1 MSLITP
7 PADPYAADRQ
17 ALLRLIATN
26 GDLFH
31 VMSPALD
38 GSSLC
43 RGIRLLGGY
52 VLTEYGEIA
61 SPERCMGED
70 RFDEVLTIP
79 EEP

>member
-61 SPERCMGED
+61 SPERCISED
-70 RFDEVLTIP
+70 RFDEVLTMP

>member
-17 ALLRLIATN
+17 ALLRLIAMD

-61 SPERCMGED
+61 SPERCISED
-70 RFDEVLTIP
+70 RFDEVLTMP

>member
-7 PADPYAADRQ
+7 AADPYAADRQ

>member
-7 PADPYAADRQ
+7 PTDPYAADRQ
-17 ALLRLIATN
+17 ALLRLIAMD

-31 VMSPALD
+31 VMSPAID
-38 GSSLC
+38 GSFLC

-61 SPERCMGED
+61 SPERCIGED
-70 RFDEVLTIP
+70 SFDDVLTMP
-79 EEP
+79 EHP